1 MATTAESS
9 FVTGTVKYLAASAES
24 SLHANGKV
32 LTFRDPDGNSDG
44 SRGVD
49 LQPHAIRVHD
59 ARACAARD
67 ARTLKHNGFE
77 LLHSPV
83 VSRGHDFLDH
93 RWVVEHYY
101 DECAALVEQATGAW
115 GVYAFDHNVRS
126 AAGKNTQTRIT
137 GGQHVQGPA
146 QVVHGDYTLTSA
158 PRRLRDLGKPAT
170 TNDTYRHRLR
180 PDEALL
186 PPEALERALSADG
199 RFAIINVWR
208 NVAPEPVATY
218 PMALCDAQS
227 VRPEDLV
234 VFEIHYRDRIGEN
247 YFAKAAAGHE
257 WFYYPGMSD
266 EEVLLLK
273 QWDSGGAMAQTE
285 GESGDAL
292 EPDSPCTFSFHT
304 AFDDPDS
311 PSDAPER
318 WSTEVR
324 CLVIY

>member
-115 GVYAFDHNVRS
+115 G
-126 AAGKNTQTRIT
+126 
-137 GGQHVQGPA
+137 
-146 QVVHGDYTLTSA
+146 YTLSITTYA
-158 PRRLRDLGKPAT
+158 RPPARTPR
-170 TNDTYRHRLR
+170 
-180 PDEALL
+180 
-186 PPEALERALSADG
+186 PEL
-199 RFAIINVWR
+199 
-208 NVAPEPVATY
+208 PVASTY
-218 PMALCDAQS
+218 KVRRRWYMAIT
-227 VRPEDLV
+227 P
-234 VFEIHYRDRIGEN
+234 
-247 YFAKAAAGHE
+247 
-257 WFYYPGMSD
+257 
-266 EEVLLLK
+266 
-273 QWDSGGAMAQTE
+273 
-285 GESGDAL
+285 
-292 EPDSPCTFSFHT
+292 
-304 AFDDPDS
+304 
-311 PSDAPER
+311 
-318 WSTEVR
+318 
-324 CLVIY
+324 